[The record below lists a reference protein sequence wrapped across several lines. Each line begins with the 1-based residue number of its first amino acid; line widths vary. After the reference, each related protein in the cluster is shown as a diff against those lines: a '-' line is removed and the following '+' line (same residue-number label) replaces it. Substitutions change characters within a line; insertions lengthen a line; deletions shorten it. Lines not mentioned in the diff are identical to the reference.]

1 VVQPH
6 TATDVRGEP
15 TFRAYTDTH
24 IDKLAARARF
34 SIDERLAMRAVAA
47 VLPFRTNTYVVD
59 ELIDWMAVP
68 DDPIF
73 RLTFPQSDMLAPVDL
88 SRMVD
93 LLSRDAPRQEVR
105 QAAHEVRS
113 RLSPHPGGQM
123 DLNMPFHDGAAL
135 NGMQHKY
142 SETLLFFPRQ
152 GQTCHAYCTYC
163 FRWPQ
168 FVGEPALKMA
178 TNDTDGL
185 LTYLLCHPEITDVLI
200 TGGDPLVM
208 STLVLERYI
217 EVLLDPRLEG
227 LESIRIGTKAVSYW
241 PYRFVTDSDA
251 DDLMR
256 LFERV
261 VAAGKHL
268 AVMGHFSHPRELEL
282 DIAATAVRRI
292 RGTGAV
298 IRCQAPL
305 IRGVNDDPSTWA
317 TLWRNTT
324 RMGAIPYYMFVERD
338 TGPQDY
344 FAVPLARGYK
354 IFRDAYKQVSGLAR
368 TVRGPIMSAAPG
380 KVCVDGVIEICGE
393 QVFVLHFVQ
402 ARDPELVNQP
412 FFARFDPTA
421 TWLTDLVPALGATQF
436 PFEPIRR
443 RGLGG
448 LVAREIDGTDGTARD
463 GRVPT
468 YNSGAGGAD
477 LVPLPSSGSLD

>member
-1 VVQPH
+1 MSQ
-6 TATDVRGEP
+6 AP
-15 TFRAYTDTH
+15 TFRAYTDSH

-34 SIDERLAMRAVAA
+34 SVDERLAMRAVAA

-59 ELIDWMAVP
+59 ELIDWMEVP
-68 DDPIF
+68 DDPVF
-73 RLTFPQSDMLAPVDL
+73 RLTFPQGDMLAPADL
-88 SRMVD
+88 SRMVG
-93 LLSRDAPRQEVR
+93 LLSRGAPRQEIR
-105 QAAHEVRS
+105 RAAHEIRL

-123 DLNMPFHDGAAL
+123 DLNIPFHNGAAVI
-135 NGMQHKY
+135 GMQHKY

-168 FVGEPALKMA
+168 FVGEPELKMA

-185 LTYLLCHPEITDVLI
+185 LAYLLCHPEITDVLI

-208 STLVLERYI
+208 STPVLERYI

-227 LESIRIGTKAVSYW
+227 LESVRIGTKAVSYW

-268 AVMGHFSHPRELEL
+268 AVMGHFSHPRELAL

-292 RGTGAV
+292 RSTGAV
-298 IRCQAPL
+298 LRCQAPL

-338 TGPQDY
+338 TGPKDY
-344 FAVPLARGYK
+344 FAVPLARGHE

-380 KVCVDGVIEICGE
+380 KVCVDGVAEICGE

-402 ARDPELVNQP
+402 ARNPELVNQP

-421 TWLTDLVPALGATQF
+421 TWLTDLVPALGASQF
-436 PFEPIRR
+436 PFEPTPP
-443 RGLGG
+443 
-448 LVAREIDGTDGTARD
+448 A
-463 GRVPT
+463 
-468 YNSGAGGAD
+468 
-477 LVPLPSSGSLD
+477 

>member
-1 VVQPH
+1 
-6 TATDVRGEP
+6 
-15 TFRAYTDTH
+15 
-24 IDKLAARARF
+24 
-34 SIDERLAMRAVAA
+34 
-47 VLPFRTNTYVVD
+47 VD
-59 ELIDWMAVP
+59 ELIDWRAVP

-73 RLTFPQSDMLAPVDL
+73 RLTFPQGDMLAPADL
-88 SRMVD
+88 LRMVN
-93 LLSRDAPRQEVR
+93 LLWRGASRYEVS
-105 QAAHEVRS
+105 QAAHEI
-113 RLSPHPGGQM
+113 RLRLNPHPGGQI
-123 DLNMPFHDGAAL
+123 DLNTPFHDGAAL
-135 NGMQHKY
+135 HGMQHKY
-142 SETLLFFPRQ
+142 AKTLLFFPRQ

-168 FVGEPALKMA
+168 FVGEPELKMA

-185 LTYLLCHPEITDVLI
+185 LAYLLYHPEITDVLI

-208 STLVLERYI
+208 STQVLERYI

-292 RGTGAV
+292 RDTGAV
-298 IRCQAPL
+298 VRCQAPL
-305 IRGVNDDPSTWA
+305 IHRVNDDPSTWA
-317 TLWRNTT
+317 TLWRKAT

-338 TGPQDY
+338 TGPKDY
-344 FAVPLARGYK
+344 FAVPLARGYE

-368 TVRGPIMSAAPG
+368 TVRGPVMSAKPG
-380 KVCVDGVIEICGE
+380 KVCVDGVVKICGE
-393 QVFVLHFVQ
+393 EVFVLHFVQ
-402 ARDPELVNQP
+402 ARNPELVNQP

-436 PFEPIRR
+436 PF
-443 RGLGG
+443 
-448 LVAREIDGTDGTARD
+448 D
-463 GRVPT
+463 PT
-468 YNSGAGGAD
+468 
-477 LVPLPSSGSLD
+477 